1 MPTRWRPRIITEQLD
16 TAEDDREDGKM
27 ADYSEEI
34 MNEERVSAPVH
45 PGEVLVQE
53 WLEPLGMNANQLAKA
68 LAVDRQ
74 NVYEIVGGKRSI
86 SADMAL
92 RLARWSGMRAGFWL
106 GLQVDHDLAMA
117 EWRRGEE
124 IVEQVQPLS
133 PTG

>member
-1 MPTRWRPRIITEQLD
+1 MT
-16 TAEDDREDGKM
+16 
-27 ADYSEEI
+27 DYSGEI

-74 NVYEIVGGKRSI
+74 NVYEIAGGKRSI

-106 GLQVDHDLAMA
+106 GLQVDYDLAMA
-117 EWRRGEE
+117 EWQRGKE
-124 IVEQVQPLS
+124 IVEKVQPLS